1 MVVGFRLW
9 VLGFM
14 EIAAIADI
22 EAIEAISAI
31 PAINPRP
38 YSLHVFYL

>member
-1 MVVGFRLW
+1 MVVGFSLW

-14 EIAAIADI
+14 EIAGIADI

-38 YSLHVFYL
+38 YSLHVFYP

>member
-14 EIAAIADI
+14 EIAGIADI
-22 EAIEAISAI
+22 EGIEAISAS

-38 YSLHVFYL
+38 YALAVF